1 MAYMIHITRDVD
13 GLESVQDIPIEDWVN
28 AVSRIDGVRL
38 AEGDYSV
45 RLPETGQVF
54 VMLNNGGDAELHIPQ
69 TGEWRR
75 VFRWDAEGIQFVGTE
90 EFRSDPACQLR
101 SVARAL
107 AGTLGAVMRGE
118 DGRIFD

>member
-54 VMLNNGGDAELHIPQ
+54 VMRNNGGDAELHFPH

-75 VFRWDAEGIQFVGTE
+75 VFRWDVDGIQFVGTE
-90 EFRSDPACQLR
+90 EFGSDSACQLR

-107 AGTLGAVMRGE
+107 AAALGAVMRGE